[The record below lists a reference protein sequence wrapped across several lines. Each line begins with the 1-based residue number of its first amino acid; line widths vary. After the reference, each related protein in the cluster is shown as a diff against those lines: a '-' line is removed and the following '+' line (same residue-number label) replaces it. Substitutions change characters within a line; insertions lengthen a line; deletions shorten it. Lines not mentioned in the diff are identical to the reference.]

1 MGTLEIKK
9 ELRHF
14 IENSDDASIMKF
26 YEIVKA
32 YISQSKND
40 LSITSKDDLADEKI
54 YDTKGKSLT
63 KEQYIKHILSISNS
77 IKKGANTNTTKEVK
91 DFILNS

>member
-1 MGTLEIKK
+1 
-9 ELRHF
+9 
-14 IENSDDASIMKF
+14 MKF

-40 LSITSKDDLADEKI
+40 LSITSKDDLDDEKI
-54 YDTKGKSLT
+54 YNTKGKSLT
-63 KEQYIKHILSISNS
+63 KEQYIKHILCISNS